1 MKASLLLSE
10 IKVYSLGCLCVSED
24 VWVVC
29 CCPTQADMKVASLQ
43 FDQLFGASERNVYL
57 QLTSPNASGEIAII
71 RLMTRQQN
79 PARFYS
85 KLRDEMKKN
94 SFFLN
99 MLFLLYIL

>member
-71 RLMTRQQN
+71 RLMTRQQRMTREQN

-85 KLRDEMKKN
+85 TEG
-94 SFFLN
+94 
-99 MLFLLYIL
+99 